1 MTNKKQDEEQPERVD
16 AVTLKDGRVVEF
28 DLYQITQ
35 KEYVEWFSKDSTP
48 EYEQELI
55 AKVTGLSVDELDNMP
70 RPDYHKVAMRLI
82 ALVKNPLLLPN

>member
-28 DLYQITQ
+28 DLYQINQ

-48 EYEQELI
+48 EYEEGLISKATGIPVSEL
-55 AKVTGLSVDELDNMP
+55 VEMP
-70 RPDYHKVAMRLI
+70 RPDYFKVAMKLI
-82 ALVKNPLLLPN
+82 QLVKNPLLLPN